1 MLQKLFKKDTKDF
14 AQELLGMYL
23 VHESAEGKTVGKIVE
38 TEAYLWN
45 DPAAH
50 SFRGKTQRNAPM
62 FGKPGTAYIYF
73 TYGMHYFF
81 YVVTANE
88 GVGEA
93 VLIRALEPIEGIALM
108 KKRRKMEDKHCFTNP
123 FICSDHIKT
132 IMHAIREINIC
143 SSWLSKHRSISL
155 RFSSKGMCCW
165 IIPKICF
172 RFYNFSYSFSF
183 CRFMNKI
190 HP

>member
-73 TYGMHYFF
+73 TYGMHYCFN
-81 YVVTANE
+81 VVTANE

-108 KKRRKMEDKHCFTNP
+108 KKRRKMEDLYSLCNGPAKLVQAMG
-123 FICSDHIKT
+123 IIKELNT
-132 IMHAIREINIC
+132 HFLLEKPLYL
-143 SSWLSKHRSISL
+143 LSKKEAFSLVAKTRIGISKAQKEKL
-155 RFSSKGMCCW
+155 RFYMKGNNFVSSL
-165 IIPKICF
+165 
-172 RFYNFSYSFSF
+172 
-183 CRFMNKI
+183 
-190 HP
+190 